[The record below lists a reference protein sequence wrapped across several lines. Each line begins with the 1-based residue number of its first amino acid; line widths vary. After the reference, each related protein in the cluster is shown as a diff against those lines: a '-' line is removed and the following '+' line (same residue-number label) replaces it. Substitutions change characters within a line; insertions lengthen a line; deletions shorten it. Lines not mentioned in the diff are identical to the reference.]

1 MEIGQLNIHIVE
13 DDNDLREHLI
23 KEFVS
28 LNHSVSSSQNFY
40 EAKKFIEN
48 CGVNQDLF
56 LIDLQ
61 LPDGDGFSL
70 INQIRDVNKLS
81 SVVIMTAYINHKIF
95 RRAIQ
100 HNCYDIV
107 EKPFSVKND
116 IIPISKRCLRYVF
129 IEKENEY
136 LNSKLLHMAKLADL
150 GELFATVVHDVRGPL
165 TTIQLICEDILD
177 EFKKENN
184 ISGDFLSSNVAGI
197 EKATKK
203 INKLIEHLRNYA
215 RNDKGEVE
223 ESKNVVELIENSL
236 FLVKQ
241 KIKKFGI
248 KVILNNENSD
258 VEIICYPN
266 QFEQMLMNLIS
277 NACDSMKNTAKKN
290 LTISSFF
297 KNNFLEITIQD
308 TGEGI
313 PQENMPK
320 IFQSFYTTKPKG
332 EGTGLGLS
340 IVKNIVSEHSGELL
354 LNSKVGEGTAFIIKL
369 PAAKVVFNNVLVHEA
384 S

>member
-13 DDNDLREHLI
+13 DDNVLREHLI

-28 LNHSVSSSQNFY
+28 LNHSVTSSQNFY

-70 INQIRDVNKLS
+70 INQIRDVNKIS
-81 SVVIMTAYINHKIF
+81 SVVIMTGYINHKIF

-136 LNSKLLHMAKLADL
+136 LNSKLLHMSKLADL

-177 EFKKENN
+177 EFKKENK

-203 INKLIEHLRNYA
+203 INK
-215 RNDKGEVE
+215 
-223 ESKNVVELIENSL
+223 
-236 FLVKQ
+236 
-241 KIKKFGI
+241 
-248 KVILNNENSD
+248 
-258 VEIICYPN
+258 
-266 QFEQMLMNLIS
+266 
-277 NACDSMKNTAKKN
+277 
-290 LTISSFF
+290 
-297 KNNFLEITIQD
+297 
-308 TGEGI
+308 
-313 PQENMPK
+313 
-320 IFQSFYTTKPKG
+320 
-332 EGTGLGLS
+332 
-340 IVKNIVSEHSGELL
+340 
-354 LNSKVGEGTAFIIKL
+354 
-369 PAAKVVFNNVLVHEA
+369 
-384 S
+384 

>member
-13 DDNDLREHLI
+13 DDNVLREHLI

-28 LNHSVSSSQNFY
+28 LNHSVTSSQNFY

-70 INQIRDVNKLS
+70 INQIRDVNKIS
-81 SVVIMTAYINHKIF
+81 SVVIMTGYINHKIF

-136 LNSKLLHMAKLADL
+136 LNSKLLHMSKLADL

-177 EFKKENN
+177 EFKKENK

-203 INKLIEHLRNYA
+203 INKLTEHLRNYS

-223 ESKNVVELIENSL
+223 ESKNILELIDNSL

-258 VEIICYPN
+258 IEIICYPN

-277 NACDSMKNTAKKN
+277 NSCDSMKNASKKN

-369 PAAKVVFNNVLVHEA
+369 PAAKVVFKNVLVHEA

>member
-13 DDNDLREHLI
+13 DDDDLREHLI

-70 INQIRDVNKLS
+70 INQIRDVNKIS

-165 TTIQLICEDILD
+165 ATIQLICEDILD

-184 ISGDFLSSNVAGI
+184 ISGDFLSSNVADI

-203 INKLIEHLRNYA
+203 INQLIEHLRNYS

-297 KNNFLEITIQD
+297 ENNFLEITIQD

-369 PAAKVVFNNVLVHEA
+369 HAAKVVFNNVLVHEA

>member
-13 DDNDLREHLI
+13 DDNVLREHLI

-28 LNHSVSSSQNFY
+28 LNHSVTSSQNFY

-48 CGVNQDLF
+48 FGVNQDLF

-81 SVVIMTAYINHKIF
+81 SVVIMTGYINHKIF

-177 EFKKENN
+177 EFTKENK
-184 ISGDFLSSNVAGI
+184 ISGDFLNSNVAGI
-197 EKATKK
+197 QKATKK
-203 INKLIEHLRNYA
+203 INQLIEHLRNYS

-223 ESKNVVELIENSL
+223 ENKNIVELIDNSL

-258 VEIICYPN
+258 IDIICYPN

-277 NACDSMKNTAKKN
+277 NACDSMKNAAKKN

-369 PAAKVVFNNVLVHEA
+369 PAAKVVFKNVLVHEA

>member
-13 DDNDLREHLI
+13 DDNVLREHLI

-28 LNHSVSSSQNFY
+28 LNHSVTSSQNFY

-48 CGVNQDLF
+48 FGVNQDLF

-81 SVVIMTAYINHKIF
+81 SVVIMTGYINHKIF

-177 EFKKENN
+177 EFTKENK
-184 ISGDFLSSNVAGI
+184 ISGDFLNSNVAGI
-197 EKATKK
+197 QKATKK
-203 INKLIEHLRNYA
+203 INQLIEHLRNYS

-223 ESKNVVELIENSL
+223 ENKNIVELIDNSL

-258 VEIICYPN
+258 IDIICYPN

-277 NACDSMKNTAKKN
+277 NACDSMKNAAKKN

-340 IVKNIVSEHSGELL
+340 IVKNIVSEHSGEVL

-369 PAAKVVFNNVLVHEA
+369 PAAKVVFKNVLVHEA

>member
-13 DDNDLREHLI
+13 DDNVLKEHLI

-28 LNHSVSSSQNFY
+28 LNHSVTSSQNFY

-48 CGVNQDLF
+48 FGVNQDLF

-81 SVVIMTAYINHKIF
+81 SVVIMTGYINHKIF

-177 EFKKENN
+177 EFTKENK
-184 ISGDFLSSNVAGI
+184 ISGDFLNSNVAGI
-197 EKATKK
+197 QKATKK
-203 INKLIEHLRNYA
+203 INQLIEHLRNYS

-223 ESKNVVELIENSL
+223 ENKNIVELIDNSL

-258 VEIICYPN
+258 IDIICYPN

-277 NACDSMKNTAKKN
+277 NACDSMKNAAKKN

-369 PAAKVVFNNVLVHEA
+369 PAAKVVFKNVLVHEA

>member
-13 DDNDLREHLI
+13 DDDDLREHLI

-70 INQIRDVNKLS
+70 INQIRDVNKIS

-165 TTIQLICEDILD
+165 ATIQLICEDILD

-184 ISGDFLSSNVAGI
+184 ISGDFLISNVADI

-203 INKLIEHLRNYA
+203 INQLIEHLRNYS

-297 KNNFLEITIQD
+297 ENNFLEITIQD

-369 PAAKVVFNNVLVHEA
+369 HAAKVVFNNVLVHEA